1 MKKILFPI
9 LTVSLLIAFTACK
22 PQAKTFKMD
31 VNLVVQNSTDT
42 STINNINAI
51 LKKRL
56 LTFGLKEKS
65 ISSEIK
71 GNTIRLKLSGVTDT
85 VRLKRLLTTPGNL
98 EFRETYELGEVFSY
112 LDNADKYLISHP
124 KIVIKK
130 QPKKQESGGSDL
142 AELFEDESQKTDS
155 LLTGEEWDM
164 SHPLFGRL
172 RLNTGMDGTAQ
183 KGSLVG
189 FSHIKDTAVVNTYLR
204 MPDVR
209 PLLPADLQFAWS
221 KDPAKYSSDT
231 LYELHA
237 IKTANVDGK
246 APVNGNVVVSA
257 LVLSGKKYA
266 FPVVQISMNNE
277 GAIAWGIMT
286 RDNTGRSIA
295 IMIDGRVVSSPRVM
309 SEITGGISEI
319 SAAFTISEAEEL
331 ADVINSG
338 CLPASVVIED
348 N

>member
-1 MKKILFPI
+1 MKKISFSI
-9 LTVSLLIAFTACK
+9 LAVSFIIAFTACK
-22 PQAKTFKMD
+22 PQAETFKMD
-31 VNLVVQNSTDT
+31 VNLVVQNCTDT
-42 STINNINAI
+42 SIINNVNAI

-56 LTFGLKEKS
+56 LSFGLKEKS
-65 ISSEIK
+65 IFSEIN
-71 GNTIRLKLSGVTDT
+71 GNTIHLKLSGVTDT

-98 EFRETYELGEVFSY
+98 EFRETYELGEVFSN

-124 KIVIKK
+124 EVVINK
-130 QPKKQESGGSDL
+130 QPKKQEPGGSELADL
-142 AELFEDESQKTDS
+142 IENESLRPDS
-155 LLTGEEWDM
+155 LLTSEEWDQR
-164 SHPLFGRL
+164 HPLFGRL
-172 RLNTGMDGTAQ
+172 RPNIGMDGTAQ

-189 FSHIKDTAVVNTYLR
+189 FSRIEDTAVVNTYLKMQDIR
-204 MPDVR
+204 S
-209 PLLPADLQFAWS
+209 LLPTDLQFAWS
-221 KDPAKYSSDT
+221 KDQVKYSSDT

-237 IKTANVDGK
+237 VKRPTEAGK
-246 APVNGNVVVSA
+246 APVNGSVIVSA
-257 LVLSGKKYA
+257 MVLSGKKYA

-277 GAIAWGIMT
+277 GAAAWEIMT